1 MTGVAEKF
9 YGRSYSE
16 AIDLSELKKRHHP
29 LYEKEERVQKDGNEA
44 AAIASL
50 QFWRSPIYAGFPI
63 TPSTKWLETIAAYVN
78 SGHFVI
84 EENGR
89 KISTKRVKLLEAEHA
104 VADYLAGA
112 AAACR
117 ELIFMTA
124 TSSVGLDHMTETTR
138 SLGASG
144 LGNVML
150 INVYRATANYPLCIE
165 GDPSDT
171 LAHRDDGWIQVVCR
185 GKQQIYDTLLQL
197 PCIGMHPDI
206 LIPTMPGFYG
216 IKDSHRSE
224 PFFVLPDEKIHRFQD
239 SLLPD
244 RAPLPGL
251 INGDTSMG
259 NCVTSP
265 YFQGFKWEQ
274 KQRLDRVFHVLKK
287 TSDEFQ
293 REFGRPG
300 IEPIETYFLEDAPP
314 VILVA
319 MGPDT
324 TTAWEVIRKKRQEGQ
339 KIGLVV
345 IRLLTPFP
353 LSLVRGALGSAE
365 AVGVVNNAFHTER
378 GHLTALVSEAV
389 NNLPIKTVGFF
400 AGLGAA
406 DISTDSWEKMI
417 RLTTTLKEGGSCFI
431 YRGEA
436 L

>member
-1 MTGVAEKF
+1 MTNPAEKL
-9 YGRSYSE
+9 YGRSFPGI
-16 AIDLSELKKRHHP
+16 IDLEMIRKLHRP
-29 LYEKEERVQKDGNEA
+29 LYRERQRVQKDGNEA

-63 TPSTKWLETIAAYVN
+63 TPSTKWLETIAASVN
-78 SGHFVI
+78 GGRFVI
-84 EENGR
+84 ERNGQ

-144 LGNVML
+144 LGNIML

-224 PFFVLPDEKIHRFQD
+224 PFFVEPDEKIHSFQD

-244 RAPLPGL
+244 HCHLPGL
-251 INGDTSMG
+251 ITGDTSMG

-274 KQRLDRVFHVLKK
+274 RQRLDRVFHILKR
-287 TSDEFQ
+287 TSAEFQ

-300 IEPIETYFLEDAPP
+300 IEPIETYSLDDSPP

-324 TTAWEVIRKKRQEGQ
+324 TTAWEVLRQKRQEGQ

-353 LSLVRGALGSAE
+353 LNLVRQALRSAE
-365 AVGVVNNAFHTER
+365 AVGVVNNAFQSER

-400 AGLGAA
+400 TGLGAA